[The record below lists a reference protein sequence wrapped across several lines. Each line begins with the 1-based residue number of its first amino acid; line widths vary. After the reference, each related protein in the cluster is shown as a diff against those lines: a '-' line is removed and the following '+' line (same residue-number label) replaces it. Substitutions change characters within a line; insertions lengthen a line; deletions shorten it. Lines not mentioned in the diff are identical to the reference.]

1 MIDSPDPIQAQL
13 IAARRNQILD
23 AAAKV
28 FAEKGFHPTTIKDIA
43 NEAGIA
49 HGTIY
54 NYFENKTAL
63 LLGIFDRMRA
73 LVVQEH
79 MPLAPDT
86 LDFRTFLRTFLYLP
100 LMGLK
105 NDNFAL
111 FRIVVSEM
119 MVNEE
124 LRTLY
129 YKQVL
134 EPTLQLAE
142 GYFETQAVKQEI
154 TTTNTKLTIR
164 TISSMILGLT
174 MEYIMGDGTLA
185 AQWEELPDFLANL
198 ILHGLQD
205 DKTGK
210 Q

>member
-1 MIDSPDPIQAQL
+1 MTLSPDPIQAQL

-43 NEAGIA
+43 AEAGIA

-63 LLGIFDRMRA
+63 LLGIFDRMKTSII
-73 LVVQEH
+73 QENI
-79 MPLAPDT
+79 PLAPDEMDLHT
-86 LDFRTFLRTFLYLP
+86 FIRTVLPLP

-105 NDNFAL
+105 KDNFAL

-124 LRTLY
+124 LRALY
-129 YKQVL
+129 HKQVL
-134 EPTLQLAE
+134 EPTLAMAD
-142 GYFETQAVKQEI
+142 GYFQKYAAKQGLSTVKAR
-154 TTTNTKLTIR
+154 LTIR
-164 TISSMILGLT
+164 AISGMIMGL
-174 MEYIMGDGTLA
+174 MLEYIMGDSTLA
-185 AQWEELPDFLANL
+185 THWEELPDVLVDL
-198 ILHGLQD
+198 ILHGIQD
-205 DKTGK
+205 GES
-210 Q
+210 

>member
-1 MIDSPDPIQAQL
+1 MTSSPDPIQTQL

-43 NEAGIA
+43 TEAGIA

-54 NYFENKTAL
+54 TYFENKTAL
-63 LLGIFDRMRA
+63 LLGIFDRMKATIIQENTPPA
-73 LVVQEH
+73 L
-79 MPLAPDT
+79 DT
-86 LDFRTFLRTFLYLP
+86 IDLRTFIRTFIYLP

-105 NDNFAL
+105 KDNFAL
-111 FRIVVSEM
+111 FRIIVSEM

-129 YKQVL
+129 YKQIL
-134 EPTLQLAE
+134 EPTLLLAE
-142 GYFETQAVKQEI
+142 PYFQEQAAKRGL
-154 TTTNTKLTIR
+154 NPAGARLTIR
-164 TISSMILGLT
+164 AISGMVMGLT
-174 MEYIMGDGTLA
+174 IEYIMGDSTLA
-185 AQWEELPDFLANL
+185 AQWEELPDFLTDL

-205 DKTGK
+205 DKV
-210 Q
+210 

>member
-1 MIDSPDPIQAQL
+1 MTLSPDPIQAQL

-43 NEAGIA
+43 VEAGIA

-63 LLGIFDRMRA
+63 LLGIFDRMKA
-73 LVVQEH
+73 SIIQEH
-79 MPLAPDT
+79 IPLAVDEI
-86 LDFRTFLRTFLYLP
+86 DFRTFIRTFIYLP

-105 NDNFAL
+105 KDNFAL
-111 FRIVVSEM
+111 FRIVISEM

-129 YKQVL
+129 YKQIL
-134 EPTLQLAE
+134 EPTLLLAE
-142 GYFETQAVKQEI
+142 PYFQEQAAKQGL
-154 TTTNTKLTIR
+154 NPADARLTIR
-164 TISSMILGLT
+164 AISGMVMGLT
-174 MEYIMGDGTLA
+174 LEYIMGDSTLT
-185 AQWEELPDFLANL
+185 AQWEELPDFLTDL
-198 ILHGLQD
+198 IFNGLKKD
-205 DKTGK
+205 EA
-210 Q
+210 

>member
-1 MIDSPDPIQAQL
+1 MTLSPDPIQAQL

-43 NEAGIA
+43 VEAGIA

-63 LLGIFDRMRA
+63 LLGIFDRMKA
-73 LVVQEH
+73 SVIQENI
-79 MPLAPDT
+79 PLAPDGID
-86 LDFRTFLRTFLYLP
+86 LRAFIRTFIALP
-100 LMGLK
+100 LMSLK
-105 NDNFAL
+105 KDNFAL
-111 FRIVVSEM
+111 FRIVISEM

-129 YKQVL
+129 YKQIL
-134 EPTLQLAE
+134 EPTLTLAE
-142 GYFETQAVKQEI
+142 PFFQEQAAKQGL
-154 TTTNTKLTIR
+154 NPANARLTIR
-164 TISSMILGLT
+164 AISGMVMGLTLEYILGDATLT
-174 MEYIMGDGTLA
+174 
-185 AQWEELPDFLANL
+185 AQWEELPDFLTDL

-205 DKTGK
+205 DEVL
-210 Q
+210 

>member
-1 MIDSPDPIQAQL
+1 MTSSPDPIQTQL

-43 NEAGIA
+43 TEAGIA

-54 NYFENKTAL
+54 TYFENKTAL
-63 LLGIFDRMRA
+63 LLGIFDRMKATIIQENTPPA
-73 LVVQEH
+73 L
-79 MPLAPDT
+79 DT
-86 LDFRTFLRTFLYLP
+86 IDLRTFIRTFIYLP

-105 NDNFAL
+105 KDNFAL
-111 FRIVVSEM
+111 FRIIVSEM

-129 YKQVL
+129 YKQIL
-134 EPTLQLAE
+134 EPTLLLAE
-142 GYFETQAVKQEI
+142 PYFQEQAAKRGL
-154 TTTNTKLTIR
+154 NPADARLTIR
-164 TISSMILGLT
+164 AISGMVMGLT
-174 MEYIMGDGTLA
+174 IEYIMGDSTLA
-185 AQWEELPDFLANL
+185 AQWEELPDFLTDL

-205 DKTGK
+205 DKV
-210 Q
+210 

>member
-1 MIDSPDPIQAQL
+1 MTISPDPIQAQL

-43 NEAGIA
+43 AEAGIA

-63 LLGIFDRMRA
+63 LLGIFDRVKASIMQENVPPA
-73 LVVQEH
+73 LDD
-79 MPLAPDT
+79 MDLDT
-86 LDFRTFLRTFLYLP
+86 FIRTVLPLP

-105 NDNFAL
+105 KDNFAL

-129 YKQVL
+129 YQQVL
-134 EPTLQLAE
+134 EPTLTMAD
-142 GYFETQAVKQEI
+142 GYFQKQAAKRGVSPARA
-154 TTTNTKLTIR
+154 KLTVR
-164 TISSMILGLT
+164 AISGMILGL
-174 MEYIMGDGTLA
+174 MLEYIMGDSTLTT
-185 AQWEELPDFLANL
+185 QWEELPDVLADL
-198 ILHGLQD
+198 ILSGIQD
-205 DKTGK
+205 EEA
-210 Q
+210 